1 MGTKQSGKAQ
11 VGGGL
16 LVAGIILALPGLSQ
30 LFQGAVLAGLGLEL
44 IPTALIIG
52 GLRLRK
58 SGGIRHPQAD

>member
-58 SGGIRHPQAD
+58 VGRNKAPSS